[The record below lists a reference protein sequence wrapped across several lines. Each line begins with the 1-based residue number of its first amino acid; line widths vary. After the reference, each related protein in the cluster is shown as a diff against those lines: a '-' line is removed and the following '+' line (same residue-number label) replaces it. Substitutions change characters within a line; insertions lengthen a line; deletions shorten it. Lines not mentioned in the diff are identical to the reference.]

1 MPSSTVRL
9 HDLRRALALVLD
21 AVEAAHGPTL
31 DLGEDHYWHLSTEQA
46 FDLSV
51 TPTAD
56 LVGQLSDDIGETAS
70 LLADGAA
77 TRDPMPWHDL
87 AHLVGILRAIEHLD
101 LSSPPPR

>member
-1 MPSSTVRL
+1 MN
-9 HDLRRALALVLD
+9 DLRRALTLVLD
-21 AVEAAHGPTL
+21 AVEAAHGPAL
-31 DLGEDHYWHLSTEQA
+31 DLGEDHYWHLSTKRA

-70 LLADGAA
+70 LLADDASV
-77 TRDPMPWHDL
+77 RDPIPWHDL

-101 LSSPPPR
+101 LSAPPPR